1 MIAPTGSMG
10 LIVVGAAGRMGQAL
24 IRTIAEIDGVHLAG
38 AIERPG
44 SDVLGKDAGE
54 LSGLG
59 PNGVIIT
66 DDALPV
72 FAKAEGVLDFTA
84 PQATLEFAD
93 LAAQARIVHVIGTT
107 GMDESHEARLHAAS
121 RHARIVKSG
130 NMSLGVNLLSVLVRQ
145 AAKALNA
152 ADWDIEVL
160 EMHHRHK
167 VDAPSGTAL
176 LLGEAAAEGRE
187 ITLSENSVRVR
198 DGHTGAREAGSDRI
212 CHPARRFGVG
222 EHSVILAGEGEP
234 SNSAPCQ
241 DRSIFARGAV
251 RPRSG
256 HVARSPAYYSMLMCS
271 ALPATDR
278 SRQNPKRLRKG
289 NHHVRNARPCP
300 PRPKRMEPA

>member
-167 VDAPSGTAL
+167 VDAPVGYGPSAWRGRRRRTRDYPERE
-176 LLGEAAAEGRE
+176 LGQGPRRPYRAAPTRQ
-187 ITLSENSVRVR
+187 
-198 DGHTGAREAGSDRI
+198 HWI
-212 CHPARRFGVG
+212 CHPARRFG
-222 EHSVILAGEGEP
+222 
-234 SNSAPCQ
+234 
-241 DRSIFARGAV
+241 DR
-251 RPRSG
+251 
-256 HVARSPAYYSMLMCS
+256 
-271 ALPATDR
+271 
-278 SRQNPKRLRKG
+278 
-289 NHHVRNARPCP
+289 
-300 PRPKRMEPA
+300 